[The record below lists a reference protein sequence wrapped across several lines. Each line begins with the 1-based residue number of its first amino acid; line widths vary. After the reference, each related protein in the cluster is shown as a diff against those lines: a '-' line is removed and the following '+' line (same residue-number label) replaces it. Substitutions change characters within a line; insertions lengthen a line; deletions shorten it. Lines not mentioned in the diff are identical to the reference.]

1 MTEFELKN
9 FSGDFDHSIGILN
22 SPGKCLSGF
31 RFLSSFHFFLWTG
44 KLPNKIEGGESN
56 QRRRRLPCNPP
67 TRGEAGTGA
76 GEKRAEEGR
85 EEDEEKEWCVQVTL
99 VRLIMTMAVV
109 VLMAILNNGKHIFG
123 FHLYVVDES
132 ETMKWLLGFWSI
144 TVSVW

>member
-9 FSGDFDHSIGILN
+9 FSGDFDHSIGIMN

-44 KLPNKIEGGESN
+44 KLPNKIEGVESN
-56 QRRRRLPCNPP
+56 QRRRLPCNPP
-67 TRGEAGTGA
+67 TRGEPGTGA
-76 GEKRAEEGR
+76 GEKRAEEGG

-99 VRLIMTMAVV
+99 VRLIMTMV

-132 ETMKWLLGFWSI
+132 EAMKWLLGFWSI